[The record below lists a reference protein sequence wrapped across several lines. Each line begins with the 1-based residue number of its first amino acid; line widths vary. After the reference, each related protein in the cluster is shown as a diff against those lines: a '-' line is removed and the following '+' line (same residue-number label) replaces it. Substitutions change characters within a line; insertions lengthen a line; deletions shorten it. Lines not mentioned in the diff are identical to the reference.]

1 LLPQLA
7 VFLDNWGLTVAW
19 AAIVAACLV
28 VLVFD
33 LRRRN
38 PQTMSLMRAV
48 WFLTVLYSGP
58 IGLAVYWFSGRR
70 QISRDSIWRRGWRSV
85 SHCYSGCGA
94 GEVIG
99 VIVTMG
105 LLGWATWP
113 AAMTTFALAYVFGY
127 ALTVGPLLQ
136 EGVGLK
142 SALWDAFTSETASI
156 FFMEIVAIS
165 VDLLIAGDATI
176 GQPLFWNGMVVSLS
190 CGLLAAWPVNVLLI
204 RMGVKS
210 GMHDPRSMAEQEGQ
224 GHGQGQGQGH

>member
-1 LLPQLA
+1 MIPQLA
-7 VFLDNWGLTVAW
+7 VFLNNWSLTVAW

-38 PQTMSLMRAV
+38 PQTMSLMRVV

-105 LLGWATWP
+105 LLSWATWP

-204 RMGVKS
+204 RWGVKS
-210 GMHDPRSMAEQEGQ
+210 GMHDPRETAASGHHGQEG
-224 GHGQGQGQGH
+224 